1 MISEHEDDFEDP
13 VMIAFEY
20 DEATKLYHCVTDKK
34 GYELFQ
40 EFIDV
45 YCSNVPE
52 DLITSSKN

>member
-1 MISEHEDDFEDP
+1 MSDFEEP